1 MKEIDFLPEWY
12 KSGRRRSVTY
22 RTQYVVLGGI
32 FAIMMVW
39 NFFAAGSVSR
49 AEAELSRI
57 SAGDAESQAA
67 TLAFTRLKDQISEVQ
82 KKAALIDDIDAKID
96 VASVLGEMSFLVDG
110 GIVLSDVE
118 LIAERFD
125 NTEGSKQAQRSGSL
139 VRAARAKSN
148 ENETLPVGRVR
159 FKVVI
164 HGMAAK
170 PGDVAALICKLEDSQ
185 YFFQVAPRFSRP
197 VQIKPKTSQALRS
210 SDVES
215 NENQLAAD
223 IKASEFEI
231 SCYLANYRQQ

>member
-12 KSGRRRSVTY
+12 KSGRRRRVTY

-49 AEAELSRI
+49 AEAELARI

-67 TLAFTRLKDQISEVQ
+67 TLAFTRLKDQIGELQ

-96 VASVLGEMSFLVDG
+96 VASVLGEVSFLIDT
-110 GIVLSDVE
+110 GIVLSNVE
-118 LIAERFD
+118 MIAERFD
-125 NTEGSKQAQRSGSL
+125 DTQGSKQAQRSGSL

-148 ENETLPVGRVR
+148 ENETLPAGRVR

-185 YFFQVAPRFSRP
+185 YFFQVVPRFSRP
-197 VQIKPKTSQALRS
+197 VQIKPKTSQTLRS

-215 NENQLAAD
+215 SENQLAAD
-223 IKASEFEI
+223 IRASEFEI